1 MRSAIFTSVKPVLKV
16 KVRGT
21 GEVWQMSASGG
32 RMGAEEEGSRNL
44 TGRSSQD
51 MGKQR
56 ASLYSQLT
64 VETLTAGADSRQVSG
79 LGSAGNRWFSV
90 VSLESTG
97 EEQGLTCSRTE
108 QGRAQPLKLITQRLV
123 MATCKIQC
131 YIILGESLIE
141 TSRRTILLPKPDVIT
156 CIGKITRV
164 KPKYL

>member
-32 RMGAEEEGSRNL
+32 RMEEEEEGSRNL

-97 EEQGLTCSRTE
+97 EEQGLTCSRTG
-108 QGRAQPLKLITQRLV
+108 QGRAQPLKLITQ
-123 MATCKIQC
+123 
-131 YIILGESLIE
+131 
-141 TSRRTILLPKPDVIT
+141 
-156 CIGKITRV
+156 
-164 KPKYL
+164 